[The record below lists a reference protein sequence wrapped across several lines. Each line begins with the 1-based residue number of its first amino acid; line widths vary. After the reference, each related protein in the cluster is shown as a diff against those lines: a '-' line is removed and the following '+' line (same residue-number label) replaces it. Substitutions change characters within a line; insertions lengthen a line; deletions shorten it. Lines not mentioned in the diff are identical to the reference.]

1 MTFSNQKIAGAILF
15 AASVGFIMAMNIA
28 EWLYPGYSA
37 SQNTISD
44 LGVRYPSS
52 VIFNTSVIIF
62 GLLVIAGSYFLDR
75 AYKKRIFSVFLILSG
90 IGAIGVGIFPET
102 TGNIHLAVASIA
114 FTFGGLAAITSIQ
127 ISKRPFN
134 HFSIILGLIA
144 LTSLVLYSSQI
155 NLGLGHGGM
164 ERMIAYPELLWGA
177 GLGGY
182 MLSSQDYSKSWT
194 SPAEKP

>member
-102 TGNIHLAVASIA
+102 TGNIHLA
-114 FTFGGLAAITSIQ
+114 
-127 ISKRPFN
+127 
-134 HFSIILGLIA
+134 
-144 LTSLVLYSSQI
+144 
-155 NLGLGHGGM
+155 
-164 ERMIAYPELLWGA
+164 
-177 GLGGY
+177 
-182 MLSSQDYSKSWT
+182 
-194 SPAEKP
+194 